1 MFGFVLLD
9 FEAFLLHVEALAATA
24 WAYTEEVRVVGE
36 LNSAFLTSDV
46 DTYRQALT
54 VGIPGL
60 QWRALGMLQVLLIE
74 QAECGIL
81 QREEEVVVG
90 VERVGVA
97 RETVEVELQLVV
109 GALRGHDTALI
120 ELGLDI

>member
-9 FEAFLLHVEALAATA
+9 FEAFLLHVEVLAATA